1 MEVAHFDLDGLGWVG
16 VGAVSSCL
24 LHKLA
29 SMHKDEGLISSIFR
43 RLDTV
48 NKLSENDLLSVQH
61 SPIESTSHLTVLPL
75 PVANDIPSLL

>member
-29 SMHKDEGLISSIFR
+29 SMHKDEGLGSPIFR

-48 NKLSENDLLSVQH
+48 NKLSENDLLSDQRNH
-61 SPIESTSHLTVLPL
+61 IKATIHFTVLPL